1 MPNQNNDAA
10 KTTPFL
16 EGNQSTS
23 ESNASQNNPLL
34 SVKTAN
40 PLIRCINFSDES
52 KKEKKEKNDD

>member
-10 KTTPFL
+10 KTTPSL

-40 PLIRCINFSDES
+40 PLTRLINFSDES
-52 KKEKKEKNDD
+52 KKEKKEKSDD

>member
-10 KTTPFL
+10 KATPFL

-40 PLIRCINFSDES
+40 PLTRHINFSNES